1 MNKYSK
7 GDYVEYMTRQPEVHL
22 QEMFG
27 NERVSLDEIEETKH
41 VGRIKSVIGNGEA
54 YLIISL
60 QPLCGFYCV
69 EDCDKIIRR
78 MGDDELNEE
87 ICSYQ
92 DSPEHNAPN
101 VYANKETT
109 DGSVK
114 DRCEHIA
121 RKAMASLFPTD
132 NVVEVDFGRSLFLKE
147 DILCNLADMMAFY
160 GEGNSKLQDEL
171 QKMKNEIDEH
181 IRKKRFKEYYQVN
194 VSVKAIKDEDP
205 VLTAWLEERG
215 FHTVSGEFGT
225 KNYLVAIA
233 TDFEEASI
241 MRDIK
246 ERSRFFR
253 SLGPEFDEVTNM
265 EARFREAV
273 FEREEN
279 I

>member
-27 NERVSLDEIEETKH
+27 DGMVSLDEIEETKH
-41 VGRIKSVIGNGEA
+41 LGRIKSVIGNGEA

-78 MGDDELNEE
+78 MDDDELNEE

-101 VYANKETT
+101 VYTNKETT

-114 DRCEHIA
+114 DKCEHIA

-132 NVVEVDFGRSLFLKE
+132 NVVEVSFKRSNFQKE
-147 DILCNLADMMAFY
+147 DILCTLDDLMAFC
-160 GEGNSKLQDEL
+160 SKDDTQSQDKL
-171 QKMKNEIDEH
+171 QKMKKELDEH
-181 IRKKRFKEYYQVN
+181 IREKRFKEYYQVN
-194 VSVKAIKDEDP
+194 VGVRIIIDKKSKLASR
-205 VLTAWLEERG
+205 LEGRR
-215 FHTVSGEFGT
+215 FYTVSGENCT
-225 KNYLVAIA
+225 KYYLVAIA
-233 TDFEEASI
+233 TDFEEVSI
-241 MRDIK
+241 MRDGK
-246 ERSRFFR
+246 ERSRFCR
-253 SLGPEFDEVTNM
+253 SLGPEFDDVTNM
-265 EARFREAV
+265 KERFREAV
-273 FEREEN
+273 FGLEEN